1 MVAEGLPRRGQEIE
15 LAITT
20 SGFGGKAIGR
30 RDGVVFFVTGA
41 VPGDRVRAVVL
52 HRRKNF
58 VEAAMSQLL
67 EASGDRTEP
76 RCQHFGTCG
85 GCHWQNLA
93 YLRQLEEKRLHVQ
106 DLLSRIGGVT
116 VKVPAT
122 IASERTYNY
131 RNKMEF
137 SFGTNR
143 WLSRQ
148 EIDSGHPVAKGFALG
163 LHVPRRH
170 DKLVDIQECFLQSP
184 DSAEILNRVREI
196 ALDRGWSP
204 YDSRS
209 HRGFLR
215 NLVIRTSEAS
225 GEILVGLITT
235 RAEKVRMEWL
245 GSRLRSEFKEI
256 TSLVNAVNQ
265 TRSPVAAGNEIIV
278 FGSGEITETIG
289 NLSFQIPLTGFFQPN
304 TLQAARL
311 YHLIRELAETKG
323 REVLFDV
330 YCGMGCVGL
339 FLAPGV
345 ARVFGFENDSQSVEN
360 ARSNARKNGL
370 RNIQFQVCDAS
381 EAFSRES
388 LRRFGQP
395 DIIVLDPPRPGLHK
409 SVVKRL
415 LRVLPRRI
423 VYVSCNPAT
432 QARDISD
439 LRSSYRVSAV
449 QPIDMFPQTPHIEC
463 VVRLDRIGKKMAE
476 QHVT

>member
-1 MVAEGLPRRGQEIE
+1 
-15 LAITT
+15 
-20 SGFGGKAIGR
+20 
-30 RDGVVFFVTGA
+30 
-41 VPGDRVRAVVL
+41 
-52 HRRKNF
+52 
-58 VEAAMSQLL
+58 MSQLL

-76 RCQHFGTCG
+76 RCQHFGACG

-122 IASERTYNY
+122 IASARTYCY

-148 EIDSGHPVAKGFALG
+148 EIDSGRPVAKGFALG
-163 LHVPRRH
+163 LHVPRRY

-184 DSAEILNRVREI
+184 YSAEIVNRVREI

-215 NLVIRTSEAS
+215 NLVIRTSESS

-245 GSRLRSEFKEI
+245 GSRLQSEFKEI
-256 TSLVNAVNQ
+256 ASLVNTVNQ
-265 TRSPVAAGNEIIV
+265 TRSPVAAGKEIIV

-289 NLSFQIPLTGFFQPN
+289 DLSFRIPLTGFFQPN
-304 TLQAARL
+304 TLQAERL
-311 YHLIRELAETKG
+311 YHLIRDLAETKG
-323 REVLFDV
+323 KEVLFDV

-339 FLAPGV
+339 FLARGV
-345 ARVFGFENDSQSVEN
+345 ARVFGFENDTQSVEN

-388 LRRFGQP
+388 RRRFGQP

-476 QHVT
+476 